1 MSGTND
7 EYGDKEATKRMEDAL
22 RRALNTPHK
31 PNQAFVGKKANPESG
46 ESQKGKRAKAAA
58 PGRAKKKA
66 TK

>member
-46 ESQKGKRAKAAA
+46 ESQKGKRAKATTR
-58 PGRAKKKA
+58 GRVKKRSVK
-66 TK
+66 